1 MSRMTKQNLQN
12 IRNRFEEKTGVSLG
26 KQKRGIQISL
36 KKAAALVVAA
46 ALCLALVGF
55 TYPLFSPLDADELS
69 LAGEYQGGG
78 IVLVHVEN
86 RSDKALRFQPKTKL
100 MRWIKS
106 EEVER
111 LGGSV
116 SFENTVFPAHSSGTM
131 TIDLSQAY
139 DMVALEQEG
148 NNPETYYL
156 LLTNNNF
163 LFGHDWMCSVSFR
176 EPVPEETVEREPEE
190 QVPAEH
196 PEAVEEGLQF
206 YFENDYQGA
215 PVSLNEANFAYQQ
228 KVEEVLTRSGKRIV
242 PALSPS
248 VMVGAPSVFLDPEPM
263 LKKLPEGVVFDE
275 SLPEQEQYLLGL
287 DEWHFTDAYGRMIAT
302 FQEKAWTLTT
312 TIPQWEGQRDG
323 GCPIPL
329 VFWMVYDAKEAS
341 WEDSYAFVYGK
352 ILSFAEMEQE
362 KVYQDEYYVIYDVTD
377 RIYTDLDG
385 YLDYFLSCYADI
397 HCDEQIR
404 SRVHAVY
411 RYYRNREHFEA
422 LYSYWEPPVQ

>member
-12 IRNRFEEKTGVSLG
+12 IQNLFEEKTGVELG
-26 KQKRGIQISL
+26 KKKHTTHMPL
-36 KKAAALVVAA
+36 KKAAVMAAAA
-46 ALCLALVGF
+46 ALCFALAGF
-55 TYPLFSPLDADELS
+55 TYPLFSMLDADELS
-69 LAGEYQGGG
+69 LRGEYQGAG
-78 IVLVHVEN
+78 IVSVYVEN
-86 RSDKALRFQPKTKL
+86 NSDKDLEFQKKTRL

-111 LGGSV
+111 QDGSV
-116 SFENTVFPAHSSGTM
+116 QFENTVFPAHSSGTM
-131 TIDLSQAY
+131 VIDLSQAY
-139 DMVALEQEG
+139 DMEALEKEG

-156 LLTNNNF
+156 LLTNNEF

-176 EPVPEETVEREPEE
+176 EAVSEETVETKPVEN
-190 QVPAEH
+190 VPAEH
-196 PEAVEEGLQF
+196 PESVEEGLRF
-206 YFENDYQGA
+206 YFERSYEGA

-248 VMVGAPSVFLDPEPM
+248 IMVGAPSAFLEPEPM

-275 SLPEQEQYLLGL
+275 SLPEQQQYLLGL

-312 TIPQWEGQRDG
+312 TIPQWEGQTDG
-323 GCPIPL
+323 GVSIPL
-329 VFWMVYDAKEAS
+329 VFWMVYDAQEAS
-341 WEDSYAFVYGK
+341 REDSYAFVYGK

-362 KVYQDEYYVIYDVTD
+362 KVYQDGHYAIYDVTD
-377 RIYTDLDG
+377 RVYTDLDG
-385 YLDYFLSCYADI
+385 YLEYFLSCYDNI

-404 SRVHAVY
+404 RRVHAVY
-411 RYYRNREHFEA
+411 SYYRNREHFEA
-422 LYSYWEPPVQ
+422 LYSYREPPVQ